1 MNFIQ
6 QLLLLAPQ
14 ALGEF
19 DRADATPPDAAP
31 HESTQGSVLYDSG
44 EIRVG
49 EVEAM
54 KLTAAND
61 PLTVEFATAGPARHF
76 AVLTSR

>member
-19 DRADATPPDAAP
+19 DRADATLPDAAP

-44 EIRVG
+44 EIRV
-49 EVEAM
+49 EEAEAM
-54 KLTAAND
+54 MLTAVNY

-76 AVLTSR
+76 AVLNSR

>member
-1 MNFIQ
+1 MTFIQ

-31 HESTQGSVLYDSG
+31 HESTQSSVLYDSG
-44 EIRVG
+44 KIRVG
-49 EVEAM
+49 EAEAM
-54 KLTAAND
+54 RLTAAND
-61 PLTVEFATAGPARHF
+61 PLTVEFRSRDRH
-76 AVLTSR
+76 ATSRS